1 MTVSTSRLA
10 YTDCY
15 DIMDRALADG
25 KGCRVKFKDA
35 DDAYNFR
42 LRLYVARKIDRVD
55 NAEIYD
61 PPHPLHGRSEYDGLV
76 SRVRQDAQKNIWL
89 YVEVL
94 VSRNLLQ
101 VEDLS
106 NGVDKSSGSDSREDE
121 GEASEGAKA

>member
-106 NGVDKSSGSDSREDE
+106 NGVDKSSSGNSGEDE
-121 GEASEGAKA
+121 GETSEGAKA